1 MKLLAALLVFMIA
14 AQPVQ
19 AGFCDLDLSDG
30 AEPHTGMVHDAAMA
44 SSDHD
49 CCQSPDTEDG
59 RVCSDMAQ
67 CGPCATAIPAVLPIQ
82 MVLFAPVGNY
92 RCWLDD
98 GALTPSHSAPPFRPP
113 KTIS

>member
-67 CGPCATAIPAVLPIQ
+67 CGPSPPSCRSKWCFSRLLATIAAGSMTVL
-82 MVLFAPVGNY
+82 
-92 RCWLDD
+92 
-98 GALTPSHSAPPFRPP
+98 
-113 KTIS
+113 